1 MNIAINLLPFKEWAG
16 GMITYIHNL
25 LYNFGKIAPEDK
37 FYIFTR
43 EKVLDDFQFNYPNFY
58 YLPISIKMRA
68 ILKRIIFEQT
78 IYAFY
83 LRKYKIDVL
92 FNPTPSGPQFWQGK
106 QITVIHDCAYDRFPE
121 EAITKFHRI
130 YYKIIFPSTIRRS
143 SQIVTV
149 SNFSKK
155 ELIDIYHVKP
165 GKIRVI
171 YEGPPRLPNSDNE
184 DIERVIKKF
193 NITQP
198 YFLFVGNHQ
207 PRKNVIGLIR
217 AFHLLLQKKHL
228 NILLVLTGHRDP
240 KRVEP
245 FIQKE
250 LHELKDKLIFTG
262 VISRKE
268 IAALYKKAIA
278 LTFPSF
284 YEGFGLPVLEAQSFG
299 LPVLTSNV
307 SSLPEVAGK
316 GALYVDPYDI
326 QNIAEGMYKIFINE
340 DLRKELMREG
350 YENIKRFSWE
360 KAAGELTEIFKEVY
374 YEDSSNK

>member
-165 GKIRVI
+165 EKIRVI

-193 NITQP
+193 NITQ
-198 YFLFVGNHQ
+198 
-207 PRKNVIGLIR
+207 
-217 AFHLLLQKKHL
+217 HLLLQKKHL

-250 LHELKDKLIFTG
+250 LHELKDKLVFTG

-299 LPVLTSNV
+299 LPVL
-307 SSLPEVAGK
+307 K